1 MPQKMM
7 SPNTTIVWVPVSG
20 VVDPDNPTAT
30 ELNAGTNISCA
41 IVRGYTL
48 NPTAS
53 DTDTTASICD
63 EGNVDNR
70 TYANYE
76 GNITF
81 FRDANIND
89 NVSVFNKAYALFRRA
104 GARGYLYRR
113 VGKKSTATFVIG
125 DEVEGFLFENDWP
138 QTIDGGDNGGPIQFT
153 VPFLQQGDHTGMV
166 YVGPVPVPT
175 TSAAAPNSAIPLLG
189 NVPVVLT
196 GTGFYGVIG
205 VTVGGTPVVSFTVD
219 SATQLT
225 IIVPA
230 KTAGA
235 QSVIVTTPGGAS
247 SGTPITYA

>member
-1 MPQKMM
+1 MSQKMM
-7 SPNTTIVWVPVSG
+7 APNTTIVWVPKSG
-20 VVDPDNPTAT
+20 VADPFNPTAT

-81 FRDANIND
+81 FRDANIQD

-104 GARGYLYRR
+104 GASGYLYRR
-113 VGKKSTATFVIG
+113 VGYKSTVTFAIG
-125 DEVEGFLFENDWP
+125 QEVEGFLFESDWP
-138 QTIDGGDNGGPIQFT
+138 QTIDGGDGGGPIQFT
-153 VPFLQQGDHTGMV
+153 VPFLQQGKLTGMV
-166 YVGPVPVPT
+166 YVGPVVAPT
-175 TSAAAPNSAIPLLG
+175 TSGIAPNTGIPLLG
-189 NVPVVLT
+189 NVPVVIT
-196 GTGFYGVIG
+196 GTNFYGVIS
-205 VTVGGTPVVSFTVD
+205 VTVGGTPALSFTVD
-219 SATQLT
+219 SATQIT
-225 IIVPA
+225 AIVPA

-235 QSVIVTTPGGAS
+235 QTVLVTNPTGVSA
-247 SGTPITYA
+247 GTPITYA